1 MSKGRQ
7 MISTRFDDETI
18 ARLKE
23 LAEERKTSVA
33 ALIREAVMAL
43 LDEDEK
49 MCIRDRLSSNSIFTP
64 SFNLSGK
71 VRPGTLFSGPR
82 DAV

>member
-18 ARLKE
+18 KALKK

-43 LDEDEK
+43 HTRSRVPLPVAAGRGYTEALPPVSKRQVVTHRRFEL
-49 MCIRDRLSSNSIFTP
+49 RTP
-64 SFNLSGK
+64 
-71 VRPGTLFSGPR
+71 
-82 DAV
+82 

>member
-33 ALIREAVMAL
+33 ALIRKAVFLM
-43 LDEDEK
+43 LDK
-49 MCIRDRLSSNSIFTP
+49 
-64 SFNLSGK
+64 K
-71 VRPGTLFSGPR
+71 
-82 DAV
+82 

>member
-7 MISTRFDDETI
+7 MISTRFDDEII

-33 ALIREAVMAL
+33 ALIREAVMKL
-43 LDEDEK
+43 LDDDENPF
-49 MCIRDRLSSNSIFTP
+49 L
-64 SFNLSGK
+64 
-71 VRPGTLFSGPR
+71 
-82 DAV
+82 

>member
-1 MSKGRQ
+1 MILPEVDCMSKGRQ

-18 ARLKE
+18 KALKK

-43 LDEDEK
+43 LDEDENPY
-49 MCIRDRLSSNSIFTP
+49 L
-64 SFNLSGK
+64 
-71 VRPGTLFSGPR
+71 
-82 DAV
+82 

>member
-18 ARLKE
+18 KALKK

-43 LDEDEK
+43 LDEDESPYLEQQVGA
-49 MCIRDRLSSNSIFTP
+49 IP
-64 SFNLSGK
+64 
-71 VRPGTLFSGPR
+71 RPCR
-82 DAV
+82 Q

>member
-43 LDEDEK
+43 LDDDENPY
-49 MCIRDRLSSNSIFTP
+49 L
-64 SFNLSGK
+64 
-71 VRPGTLFSGPR
+71 
-82 DAV
+82 